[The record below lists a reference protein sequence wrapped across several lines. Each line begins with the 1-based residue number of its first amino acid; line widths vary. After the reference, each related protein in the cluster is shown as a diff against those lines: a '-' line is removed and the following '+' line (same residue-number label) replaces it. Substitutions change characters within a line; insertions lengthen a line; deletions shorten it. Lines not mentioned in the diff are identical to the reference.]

1 MSRQSGSAEIP
12 LRSGMRGPWVVSGP
26 VDVPETRYARSG
38 DLQIAYQVVGEGS
51 LDIVIVPAWL
61 SNIELFWENP
71 SLAHLFTRLASFS
84 RVILVERRGSGMSDG
99 VAGMTPLEDQIDDVR
114 AVIDAAGA
122 EEPVLLT
129 YLEGCGLTA
138 MFAAS
143 HPDLV
148 RALVLISPQPRIVA
162 GPGYEWAPSVEE
174 RASIVRDIVES
185 WGANSPTNPFAVLVG
200 GRDERLRRAVA
211 RMQRLTMGPAAAAA
225 SLEWIGKTDV
235 RDVLPTVQ
243 CPTLVL
249 RPEHETYLD
258 VRHSRYVAE
267 HIPNARYVEV
277 PGEGMPL
284 FGEAAVFAD
293 EIQHFLTGVRR
304 AAVSD
309 RMLATVLFTDIVGST
324 ERAAELGDD
333 AWRSLLERH
342 DRLVREEVQRHRG
355 RFVKSLGDGALAV
368 FDGPSRAI
376 SSATSI
382 RDGVYD
388 LGLEIR
394 AGLHTGECELLGDD
408 DVGGLAVHIGARVS
422 SLAGP
427 GEVLVSSTVR
437 DLIIGSGQTLID
449 RGDHDLKGVPGP
461 WRIFA
466 VET

>member
-1 MSRQSGSAEIP
+1 
-12 LRSGMRGPWVVSGP
+12 VSGP
-26 VDVPETRYARSG
+26 VDVPETRYALSG
-38 DLQIAYQVVGEGS
+38 DLQIAYQVVGEGP
-51 LDIVIVPAWL
+51 LDIVFVPAWV
-61 SNIELFWENP
+61 SNTEMFWEIP
-71 SLAHLFTRLASFS
+71 SVAHLFTRLASFS

-99 VAGMTPLEDQIDDVR
+99 VAGVTPLEEQVDDVR

-122 EEPVLLT
+122 EEPVLFSC
-129 YLEGCGLTA
+129 LEGCGLTA
-138 MFAAS
+138 MCAAS

-148 RALVLISPQPRIVA
+148 RALVLISPVPRLVA
-162 GPGYEWAPSVEE
+162 GPGYDWAPSVEE
-174 RASIVRDIVES
+174 RASFVQDIVES
-185 WGANSPTNPFAVLVG
+185 WGEPTNRFAVLLA
-200 GRDERLRRAVA
+200 GRDERLRRVMA
-211 RMQRLTMGPAAAAA
+211 RLERLAMGPAAAAA

-235 RDVLPTVQ
+235 RDVLPSVQ

-249 RPEHETYLD
+249 RPEHQTYLD

-284 FGEAAVFAD
+284 FGEADAFAD

-304 AAVSD
+304 PVVTD
-309 RMLATVLFTDIVGST
+309 RVLATVLFTDIVGST
-324 ERAAELGDD
+324 ERAAELGDG
-333 AWRSLLERH
+333 AWRSLLARH
-342 DRLVREEVQRHRG
+342 DTLVREEVQRHRG
-355 RFVKSLGDGALAV
+355 RLVKSLGDGALAL

-376 SSATSI
+376 SSATAI
-382 RDGVYD
+382 RDAIHD
-388 LGLEIR
+388 LDLEIR
-394 AGLHTGECELLGDD
+394 AGLHAGECELLGDD
-408 DVGGLAVHIGARVS
+408 DVGGLAVRIGARVS

-437 DLIIGSGQTLID
+437 DLIVGSGQTLID